1 MGLIL
6 LREPDGN
13 IEGVAGK
20 SLNQPQEE
28 KPRFF
33 YGYIVVIAAFIIMVV
48 SSGVYMVFGV
58 FFNSLLD
65 EFGWTRA
72 ITSGAYSLS
81 SIVGGVLGIAMGGL
95 TDRIGPRIVVT
106 FCGAL
111 LGAGHMLMSQIN
123 TIWQLYFF
131 YGIVVGVGMSGLWV
145 PLLSSVAR
153 WFVGRRS
160 LMTGIV
166 ISGLTFGQ
174 MIGPP
179 LISRLIAV
187 HEWRQSYII
196 LGIVVLLCIVPVAQ
210 FLKRDP
216 GRLEPYPGKN
226 NAETAEGVPSDI
238 HDYSFKEAVYTSQFW
253 MAFIVLFCFGYGVYA
268 VMVHLVPHGIDL
280 GIPEITA
287 ANVLAVNGGIG
298 IIGNFVLGGIIGDR
312 IGNRKVFIIGLVLAT
327 VSLVWLVPAGNLWM
341 LYLFAVV
348 FGVALGGIG
357 TSESPLVARL
367 FGLTSHGLIY
377 AVIALGFTVGGAV
390 GPVVT
395 GYIFDV
401 NESYRLA
408 FVLCAALSVVGL
420 ILMVMLKPTKK
431 LGMRL

>member
-1 MGLIL
+1 
-6 LREPDGN
+6 
-13 IEGVAGK
+13 VTGK
-20 SLNQPQEE
+20 SLNQPQEK

-33 YGYIVVIAAFIIMVV
+33 YGYIVVIAAFIIIMV
-48 SSGVYMVFGV
+48 SSGIYMVFGV
-58 FFNSLLD
+58 FFTSFVD
-65 EFGWTRA
+65 EFEWTRA
-72 ITSGAYSLS
+72 AISGAYSLS
-81 SIVGGVLGIAMGGL
+81 SIVSGLLGIVMGGL
-95 TDRIGPRIVVT
+95 TDRIGPRIVVA

-111 LGAGHMLMSQIN
+111 FGVGHLLMSQLN
-123 TIWQLYFF
+123 AIWQLYFF
-131 YGIVVGVGMSGLWV
+131 YGVVVGIGMGGLWV

-179 LISRLIAV
+179 LVSRLIAV
-187 HEWRQSYII
+187 HEWRQSYLI
-196 LGIVVLLCIVPVAQ
+196 LGIAVLLSIVPAAQ

-216 GRLEPYPGKN
+216 GRLEPYPGKTN
-226 NAETAEGVPSDI
+226 TKTAGDVPSDI
-238 HDYSFKEAVYTSQFW
+238 HDYSIKEAVYIPQFW
-253 MAFIVLFCFGYGVYA
+253 MFFIVLFCFGYGA
-268 VMVHLVPHGIDL
+268 MAITVHLVPHGIDL

-287 ANVLAVNGGIG
+287 ANILAVNGGIG
-298 IIGNFVLGGIIGDR
+298 VIGNFVLGGIIGDR
-312 IGNRKVFIIGLVLAT
+312 IGNRKVFIIGLILAT
-327 VSLVWLVPAGNLWM
+327 ISLVWLVPAGDLWM
-341 LYLFAVV
+341 LYLFAVI

-377 AVIALGFTVGGAV
+377 AVIALGFTVGGAI

-401 NESYRLA
+401 NESYQLA
-408 FVLCAALSVVGL
+408 FVICAALSVAGL

>member
-1 MGLIL
+1 MT
-6 LREPDGN
+6 
-13 IEGVAGK
+13 GK
-20 SLNQPQEE
+20 SLNQPQEK

-33 YGYIVVIAAFIIMVV
+33 YGYIVVIAAFIIIMV

-58 FFNSLLD
+58 FFTSFVD
-65 EFGWTRA
+65 EFEWTRT
-72 ITSGAYSLS
+72 IISGAYSLS
-81 SIVGGVLGIAMGGL
+81 SIVGGVLGIVMGGL

-106 FCGAL
+106 FCGVL
-111 LGAGHMLMSQIN
+111 FGAGHMLMSQIN
-123 TIWQLYFF
+123 SVWQLYFF
-131 YGIVVGVGMSGLWV
+131 YGIVVGIGMGGLWV

-179 LISRLIAV
+179 LVSRLIAV
-187 HEWRQSYII
+187 HEWRQSYLI
-196 LGIVVLLCIVPVAQ
+196 LGIAVLLSIVTAAQ

-216 GRLEPYPGKN
+216 GRLGPYPGKTN
-226 NAETAEGVPSDI
+226 TKTAGDVPSDI
-238 HDYSFKEAVYTSQFW
+238 HDYSIKEAVYTPQFW
-253 MAFIVLFCFGYGVYA
+253 MFFIVLFCFGYGA
-268 VMVHLVPHGIDL
+268 MAITVHLVPHGIDL

-298 IIGNFVLGGIIGDR
+298 VIGNFVLGGIIGDR
-312 IGNRKVFIIGLVLAT
+312 IGNRKVFIIGLILAT
-327 VSLVWLVPAGNLWM
+327 ISLVWLVPAGDLWT
-341 LYLFAVV
+341 LYLFAVI
-348 FGVALGGIG
+348 FGIALGGIG

-377 AVIALGFTVGGAV
+377 AVIALGFTVGGAI

-408 FVLCAALSVVGL
+408 FVICAALSVAGL
-420 ILMVMLKPTKK
+420 ILMVMLKPTKT